1 MIVTAQKLIE
11 NPLFE
16 NPTVVLLVDR
26 NELESQLFGNIHAV
40 GIEHVEIAQSKEHLR
55 RLLKEDRSGLIVSMI
70 HKFEGME
77 ANVNTRENIFV
88 LIDEAHRT
96 TSGNLGNYLM
106 GALPNATYIGFTGT
120 PIDKT
125 YYGKGTFVIFGRDDP
140 PKGYLDKYSIAESIE
155 EGTTVPLHYSLAPNE
170 LTIDRDLLEKEF
182 LNLKEAEGISDVE
195 ELNKVLERAVNLKNA
210 IKSRH
215 RIEKTAE
222 YIARHYRDYVEP
234 LGYKAFVVAVD
245 REACAIYKQELDKH
259 LPADYSKVIY
269 SPYQNDPEFMTQ
281 YYLSEEEEKR
291 IRKDFLD
298 PEKVPKLLIVTN
310 KLLTGFDAPVLYCM
324 YLDKPMRDHVLLQ
337 TIARVN
343 RPYEDKE
350 GRKKPAGF
358 ILDFIGIFS
367 NLEKALAFDSSDIEG
382 IVNDIRKLKERFK
395 ELIELRTEEFVELRE
410 FFSGLD
416 KLDTQDKKVEWI
428 LEHFFDE
435 EKRQKFYQYYN
446 EVSDIYNIISPD
458 EFLRPYLERMDA
470 LTRIYKIV
478 REAYDP
484 SIRIDREFSRKVE
497 KLVQEHVNQG
507 DIKDSLDIYEINEDT
522 LKRLEEKNVSDQ
534 VKVFNTAK
542 SILKHIKTESDAS
555 PFLISIGERVEKL
568 INLYRERQKSTQE
581 VLEELKRLIEEI
593 NRAKQEQAQMRMEG
607 DIFSIYWILKKEG
620 IPEPERIA
628 EEIKEILT
636 RYPHWK
642 ISEQQERE
650 LKQKSLKIL
659 LKTNMNIK
667 VITDLIQRILNY
679 LKGSHHDRT

>member
-1 MIVTAQKLIE
+1 
-11 NPLFE
+11 
-16 NPTVVLLVDR
+16 
-26 NELESQLFGNIHAV
+26 
-40 GIEHVEIAQSKEHLR
+40 
-55 RLLKEDRSGLIVSMI
+55 
-70 HKFEGME
+70 
-77 ANVNTRENIFV
+77 
-88 LIDEAHRT
+88 
-96 TSGNLGNYLM
+96 
-106 GALPNATYIGFTGT
+106 
-120 PIDKT
+120 
-125 YYGKGTFVIFGRDDP
+125 
-140 PKGYLDKYSIAESIE
+140 
-155 EGTTVPLHYSLAPNE
+155 
-170 LTIDRDLLEKEF
+170 
-182 LNLKEAEGISDVE
+182 
-195 ELNKVLERAVNLKNA
+195 
-210 IKSRH
+210 
-215 RIEKTAE
+215 
-222 YIARHYRDYVEP
+222 
-234 LGYKAFVVAVD
+234 
-245 REACAIYKQELDKH
+245 
-259 LPADYSKVIY
+259 
-269 SPYQNDPEFMTQ
+269 MTQ
-281 YYLSEEEEKR
+281 YYLSEEEEKG

-310 KLLTGFDAPVLYCM
+310 KMLTGFDAPVLYCM

-343 RPYEDKE
+343 RPYEDRE

-435 EKRQKFYQYYN
+435 KKRQKFYQYYN
-446 EVSDIYNIISPD
+446 ELSDIYNIISPD

-484 SIRIDREFSRKVE
+484 SIRIDREFSQKVE
-497 KLVQEHVNQG
+497 RLVQEHVNQG
-507 DIKDSLDIYEINEDT
+507 DIKDSLDIYEINENT
-522 LKRLEEKNVSDQ
+522 LKRLEEKNASDQ

-542 SILKHIKTESDAS
+542 SILKHIKTESDVS
-555 PFLISIGERVEKL
+555 PFLISIGELVEQL
-568 INLYRERQKSTQE
+568 MNLYRERQKSTQE
-581 VLEELKRLIEEI
+581 VLDELKRLIEEI
-593 NRAKQEQAQMRMEG
+593 NRAKQEQAQMHMEG

-628 EEIKEILT
+628 GEIKEILT